1 VLAAVRERP
10 GVTTREL
17 AAASGVTGGTL
28 YSLLRRLTEQGE
40 LAKRELPGGQTG
52 YALASGAAAPS
63 GGVGRPAGGED
74 SAQTHVAEAA
84 TESRGQGDPRVS
96 GSPDASD

>member
-1 VLAAVRERP
+1 VLAVVRERP

-52 YALASGAAAPS
+52 YALASRGAAVS
-63 GGVGRPAGGED
+63 GGVGRPAGSED
-74 SAQTHVAEAA
+74 SAQTRAREAA
-84 TESRGQGDPRVS
+84 TESGRQGDARIS
-96 GSPDASD
+96 GSPDPSE